1 MHPLLPNPESH
12 AAIGHVTGLRH
23 ETEYTA
29 PRLGIVVPCY
39 NEEEAIPYTINTLCT
54 LLERLQDE
62 QRISSDSFILFVD
75 DGSKDRTFRLLQQHK
90 RDCYRV
96 LKLSNNR
103 GHQFA
108 LLAGL
113 QYMTDKVDCSI
124 SIDADLQ
131 DDLNVIPKMLDL
143 HREGYHIVCGVRSNR
158 STDGPFKRMTAWMFY
173 KIMDKMGVTLIENHA
188 DFRLLS
194 AKALQEIARY
204 KESNLFLRGIFTVIN
219 LRLGTISYTQGPRRQ
234 GKTKYHLGKMLSL
247 AARGVTAFS
256 SVPIRMITFLGIAV
270 FLFSILLSINVLV
283 VYMRGEVV
291 PGWASITLPMYFFGG
306 LQLLCLGVIGEYVAN
321 TYTEAKRRPHYHIEE
336 VLE

>member
-1 MHPLLPNPESH
+1 MHPQFPNPESH
-12 AAIGHVTGLRH
+12 ATVGHITGLRQEAAH
-23 ETEYTA
+23 KT

-39 NEEEAIPYTINTLCT
+39 NEEDALPVTIETLSA
-54 LLERLQDE
+54 LLKHLQAQ
-62 QRISSDSFILFVD
+62 QRISADSFILFVD
-75 DGSKDRTFRLLQQHK
+75 DGSRDRTFQVLQQLK
-90 RDCYRV
+90 QDNYRV

-113 QYMTDKVDCSI
+113 QYMTGTVDCTI

-131 DDLNVIPKMLDL
+131 DDLEVIPKMLDL
-143 HREGYHIVCGVRSNR
+143 YRDGYHIVCGVRSNR
-158 STDGPFKRMTAWMFY
+158 STDGAFKRMTAWLFY
-173 KIMDKMGVTLIENHA
+173 KIMKKMGVTLIENHA

-194 AKALQEIARY
+194 AKALYEIARY

-219 LRLGTISYTQGPRRQ
+219 LRLGTISYTQGVRRQ
-234 GKTKYHLGKMLSL
+234 GKTKYHFGKMLSL
-247 AARGVTAFS
+247 ATRGVTAFS
-256 SVPIRMITFLGIAV
+256 SVPIRLITFLGIAV
-270 FLFSILLSINVLV
+270 FLFAMLLSVNVLI
-283 VYMRGEVV
+283 VYMRGKVV

-336 VLE
+336 ILE